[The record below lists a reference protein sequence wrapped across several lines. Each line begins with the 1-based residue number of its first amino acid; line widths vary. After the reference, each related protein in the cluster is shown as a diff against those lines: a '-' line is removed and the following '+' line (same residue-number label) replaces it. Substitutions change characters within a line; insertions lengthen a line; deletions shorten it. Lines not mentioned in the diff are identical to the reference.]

1 MTFKLYAEYYD
12 EETGMTLVFKTD
24 RGFFTGH
31 AKLHEG
37 EERVSKFIAGEIA
50 EMKARRSYYKDKKK
64 EYNIQKKTY
73 EYLINAIESKATF
86 YPDDVEYKTILK
98 NYQNLLFL
106 IRKNDEE
113 IQKLTKYIKN
123 RASDGKYTIGI
134 NSNEFLEKQK
144 TKRAK
149 SKKEFEKLLKK
160 QNKLKE

>member
-1 MTFKLYAEYYD
+1 MTFKLYREYYN
-12 EETGMTLVFKTD
+12 EELGLTLIFKTD
-24 RGFFTGH
+24 RGFFTGN
-31 AKLHEG
+31 ARLHEG
-37 EERVSKFIAGEIA
+37 EKRISKFIAGEIA
-50 EMKARRSYYKDKKK
+50 EMKARRNYYNDKRK

-98 NYQNLLFL
+98 NYYNLLSL
-106 IRKNDEE
+106 ISTNDKE
-113 IQKLTKYIKN
+113 IQRLTRCIKN
-123 RASDGKYTIGI
+123 RASDEEYAI
-134 NSNEFLEKQK
+134 NLNEFLKEQK

>member
-1 MTFKLYAEYYD
+1 MTFKLYAEYYN

-37 EERVSKFIAGEIA
+37 EERISKFIAGEIA

-98 NYQNLLFL
+98 NYYNLLSL
-106 IRKNDEE
+106 MCTNDKE
-113 IQKLTKYIKN
+113 IHRLTECIKH
-123 RASDGKYTIGI
+123 RASDEEYAI
-134 NSNEFLEKQK
+134 NLNEFLEKQK

-149 SKKEFEKLLKK
+149 SKKEFEELLKK

>member
-1 MTFKLYAEYYD
+1 MTFKLYAEYYN

-37 EERVSKFIAGEIA
+37 EKRKSTFIAGEIA
-50 EMKARRSYYKDKKK
+50 EMKARRDYYKDKKK

-98 NYQNLLFL
+98 NYQNLLSL
-106 IRKNDEE
+106 IRKNDKE
-113 IQKLTKYIKN
+113 IKRLTECIKH
-123 RASDGKYTIGI
+123 RASDEEYAI
-134 NSNEFLEKQK
+134 NLNEFLEKQK

-149 SKKEFEKLLKK
+149 LKKEFEELLKK

>member
-1 MTFKLYAEYYD
+1 MTFKLYAEYYN

-64 EYNIQKKTY
+64 EYNVQKKTY

-98 NYQNLLFL
+98 NYQNLLSL
-106 IRKNDEE
+106 IRKNDKEIKRLTECIKHRVSNEE
-113 IQKLTKYIKN
+113 Y
-123 RASDGKYTIGI
+123 AI
-134 NSNEFLEKQK
+134 NLNEFLEKQK

-149 SKKEFEKLLKK
+149 SKKEFEELLKK

>member
-98 NYQNLLFL
+98 NYYNLLSL
-106 IRKNDEE
+106 MCTNDKE
-113 IQKLTKYIKN
+113 IHRLTECIKH
-123 RASDGKYTIGI
+123 RASDEEYAI
-134 NSNEFLEKQK
+134 NLNEFLEKQK

-149 SKKEFEKLLKK
+149 SKKEFEELLKK

>member
-98 NYQNLLFL
+98 NYYNLLSL
-106 IRKNDEE
+106 ICTNDKE
-113 IQKLTKYIKN
+113 IQRLTECIKH
-123 RASDGKYTIGI
+123 RASDEEYAI
-134 NSNEFLEKQK
+134 NLNEFLEKQK

-149 SKKEFEKLLKK
+149 SKKEFEELLKK

>member
-1 MTFKLYAEYYD
+1 MTFKLYAEYYN

-98 NYQNLLFL
+98 NYYNLLSL

-113 IQKLTKYIKN
+113 IRRLTVCIKN
-123 RASDGKYTIGI
+123 RASDEEYAI
-134 NSNEFLEKQK
+134 SLNEFLEKQK

>member
-1 MTFKLYAEYYD
+1 MTFKLYAEYYN

-31 AKLHEG
+31 AKIHEG

-98 NYQNLLFL
+98 NYQNLLSL

-113 IQKLTKYIKN
+113 IKRLTVCIKN
-123 RASDGKYTIGI
+123 RASDEEYAI
-134 NSNEFLEKQK
+134 SLNEFLEKQK

-149 SKKEFEKLLKK
+149 SKKEFEELLKK

>member
-1 MTFKLYAEYYD
+1 MTFKLYAEYYN

-73 EYLINAIESKATF
+73 EYLINTIESKATF

-98 NYQNLLFL
+98 NYQNLLSL
-106 IRKNDEE
+106 MRKNDEE
-113 IQKLTKYIKN
+113 IKRLTVCIKN
-123 RASDGKYTIGI
+123 RASDEEYAI
-134 NSNEFLEKQK
+134 SLNEFLEKQK

-149 SKKEFEKLLKK
+149 SKKEFEELLKK

>member
-1 MTFKLYAEYYD
+1 MTFKLYAEYYN

-73 EYLINAIESKATF
+73 EYLINTIESKATF

-98 NYQNLLFL
+98 NYQNLLSL
-106 IRKNDEE
+106 MRKNDEE
-113 IQKLTKYIKN
+113 IKRLTVCIKN
-123 RASDGKYTIGI
+123 RASDEEYAI
-134 NSNEFLEKQK
+134 SLNEFLEEQK

-149 SKKEFEKLLKK
+149 SKKEFEELLKK

>member
-1 MTFKLYAEYYD
+1 MTFKLYAEYYN

-50 EMKARRSYYKDKKK
+50 EMKARRDYYKDKKK

-98 NYQNLLFL
+98 NYYNLLSL
-106 IRKNDEE
+106 MCTNDKE
-113 IQKLTKYIKN
+113 IHRLTECIKH
-123 RASDGKYTIGI
+123 RASDEEYAIDL
-134 NSNEFLEKQK
+134 NEFLEKRK
-144 TKRAK
+144 IKRAK
-149 SKKEFEKLLKK
+149 SKKEFEEFLKK

>member
-98 NYQNLLFL
+98 NYYNLLSL
-106 IRKNDEE
+106 MCTNDKE
-113 IQKLTKYIKN
+113 IHRLTECIKH
-123 RASDGKYTIGI
+123 RASDEEYAI
-134 NSNEFLEKQK
+134 NLNEFLEERK

-149 SKKEFEKLLKK
+149 SKKEFEELLKK

>member
-1 MTFKLYAEYYD
+1 MTFKLYAEYYN

-31 AKLHEG
+31 AKLHDG
-37 EERVSKFIAGEIA
+37 EERNSKFIAGEIA
-50 EMKARRSYYKDKKK
+50 EMKARRNYYNDKRK

-98 NYQNLLFL
+98 NYYNLLSL
-106 IRKNDEE
+106 ISTNDKEIQRLTRCIKNKASDEE
-113 IQKLTKYIKN
+113 Y
-123 RASDGKYTIGI
+123 AI
-134 NSNEFLEKQK
+134 NLNEFLEKQK

-149 SKKEFEKLLKK
+149 SKKEFEELLKK

>member
-1 MTFKLYAEYYD
+1 MTFKLYAEYYN

-50 EMKARRSYYKDKKK
+50 EMKARRSYYKDKRK

-98 NYQNLLFL
+98 NYYNLLSL
-106 IRKNDEE
+106 MCTNDKE
-113 IQKLTKYIKN
+113 IQRLTGCIKH
-123 RASDGKYTIGI
+123 RASDEEYAIKL
-134 NSNEFLEKQK
+134 NEFLEKRK
-144 TKRAK
+144 IKRTK
-149 SKKEFEKLLKK
+149 SKKEFEEFLKK

>member
-1 MTFKLYAEYYD
+1 MTFKLYAEYYN

-37 EERVSKFIAGEIA
+37 EERVNKFIAGEIA

-98 NYQNLLFL
+98 NYYNLLSL
-106 IRKNDEE
+106 MCTNDKE
-113 IQKLTKYIKN
+113 IHRLTECIKH
-123 RASDGKYTIGI
+123 RASDEEYAI
-134 NSNEFLEKQK
+134 NLNEFLEKQK

-149 SKKEFEKLLKK
+149 SKKEFEELLKK

>member
-12 EETGMTLVFKTD
+12 EETGLTLVFKTD

-31 AKLHEG
+31 ARLHEG

-98 NYQNLLFL
+98 NYYNLLSL
-106 IRKNDEE
+106 MCTNDKE
-113 IQKLTKYIKN
+113 IHRLTECIKH
-123 RASDGKYTIGI
+123 RASDEEYAI
-134 NSNEFLEKQK
+134 NLNEFLEERK

-149 SKKEFEKLLKK
+149 SKKEFEELLKK

>member
-1 MTFKLYAEYYD
+1 MTFKLYAEYYN

-98 NYQNLLFL
+98 NYYNLLSL
-106 IRKNDEE
+106 MCTNDKE
-113 IQKLTKYIKN
+113 IKRLTERIKH
-123 RASDGKYTIGI
+123 RASDEEYAI
-134 NSNEFLEKQK
+134 NLNEFLEKQK

-149 SKKEFEKLLKK
+149 SKKEFEELLKK
-160 QNKLKE
+160 QNKFKE

>member
-37 EERVSKFIAGEIA
+37 EKRVSTFIAGEIA
-50 EMKARRSYYKDKKK
+50 EMKARRSYYKDKRK

-98 NYQNLLFL
+98 NYYNLLSL

-113 IQKLTKYIKN
+113 IRRLTVCIKN
-123 RASDGKYTIGI
+123 RASDEEYAI
-134 NSNEFLEKQK
+134 NLNEFLEKQK

>member
-50 EMKARRSYYKDKKK
+50 EMKARRSYYKDKEK

-98 NYQNLLFL
+98 NYYNLLSL
-106 IRKNDEE
+106 MCTNDKE
-113 IQKLTKYIKN
+113 IHRLTECIKH
-123 RASDGKYTIGI
+123 RASDEEYAI
-134 NSNEFLEKQK
+134 NLNEFLEKQK

-149 SKKEFEKLLKK
+149 SKKEFEELLKK

>member
-1 MTFKLYAEYYD
+1 MTFKLYAEYYN
-12 EETGMTLVFKTD
+12 EEAGMTLVFKTD

-31 AKLHEG
+31 ARLHEG
-37 EERVSKFIAGEIA
+37 EKRISKFIAGEIA
-50 EMKARRSYYKDKKK
+50 EMKARRNYYNDKRK

-98 NYQNLLFL
+98 NYYNLLSL
-106 IRKNDEE
+106 ISTNDKE
-113 IQKLTKYIKN
+113 IQRLTRCIKN
-123 RASDGKYTIGI
+123 RASDEEYAI
-134 NSNEFLEKQK
+134 NLNEFLKEQK

>member
-1 MTFKLYAEYYD
+1 MTFKLYAEYYN

-50 EMKARRSYYKDKKK
+50 EMKARRDYYKDKKK

-98 NYQNLLFL
+98 NYYNLLSL
-106 IRKNDEE
+106 MCTNDKE
-113 IQKLTKYIKN
+113 IHRLTECIKH
-123 RASDGKYTIGI
+123 RASDEEYAI
-134 NSNEFLEKQK
+134 NLNEFLEERK

-149 SKKEFEKLLKK
+149 SKKEFEELLKK

>member
-1 MTFKLYAEYYD
+1 MTFKLYAEYYN

-31 AKLHEG
+31 AKLHKG
-37 EERVSKFIAGEIA
+37 EERISKFIAGDIA
-50 EMKARRSYYKDKKK
+50 EMKARRSYYKDKRK

-106 IRKNDEE
+106 IRKNDKK
-113 IQKLTKYIKN
+113 IQELTEFIKN
-123 RASDGKYTIGI
+123 RASDEKYII
-134 NSNEFLEKQK
+134 NINLNKFVEELK

>member
-37 EERVSKFIAGEIA
+37 EKRNSTFIAGEIA
-50 EMKARRSYYKDKKK
+50 EMKARRNYYNDKRK

-98 NYQNLLFL
+98 NYYNLLSL
-106 IRKNDEE
+106 MCTNDKE
-113 IQKLTKYIKN
+113 IHRLTECIKH
-123 RASDGKYTIGI
+123 RASDEEYAI
-134 NSNEFLEKQK
+134 NLNEFLEKQK

-149 SKKEFEKLLKK
+149 SKKEFEELLKK

>member
-1 MTFKLYAEYYD
+1 MTFKLYAEYYN

-37 EERVSKFIAGEIA
+37 EKRNSTFIAGEIA
-50 EMKARRSYYKDKKK
+50 EMKARRDYYKDKRK

-98 NYQNLLFL
+98 NYHNLLSL
-106 IRKNDEE
+106 MCTNDKE
-113 IQKLTKYIKN
+113 IHRLTECIKH
-123 RASDGKYTIGI
+123 RASDEEYAI
-134 NSNEFLEKQK
+134 NLNEFLEKQK

-149 SKKEFEKLLKK
+149 SKKEFEELLKK
-160 QNKLKE
+160 QNQLKE

>member
-1 MTFKLYAEYYD
+1 MTFKLYTEYYD

-37 EERVSKFIAGEIA
+37 EERVSTFIAGEIA

-98 NYQNLLFL
+98 NYYNLLSL
-106 IRKNDEE
+106 MCINDKE
-113 IQKLTKYIKN
+113 IQRLTEYIKR
-123 RASDGKYTIGI
+123 RASDEEYVI
-134 NSNEFLEKQK
+134 NLNEFLEKQK

-149 SKKEFEKLLKK
+149 SKKEFEELLKK

>member
-1 MTFKLYAEYYD
+1 MTFKLYREYYN

-37 EERVSKFIAGEIA
+37 EKRVSKFIAGEIA
-50 EMKARRSYYKDKKK
+50 EMKARRSYYKDKRK

-73 EYLINAIESKATF
+73 EYLINVIESKANF

-98 NYQNLLFL
+98 NYQNLLSL
-106 IRKNDEE
+106 IYMNNKE
-113 IQKLTKYIKN
+113 IQRLTDCIKN
-123 RASDGKYTIGI
+123 TASDKDIDI
-134 NSNEFLEKQK
+134 NLNNFLEELK

-149 SKKEFEKLLKK
+149 SKKEFEKFLKK

>member
-1 MTFKLYAEYYD
+1 MTFKLYAEYYN

-98 NYQNLLFL
+98 NYYNLLSL
-106 IRKNDEE
+106 MCTNDEE
-113 IQKLTKYIKN
+113 IRRLTECIKH
-123 RASDGKYTIGI
+123 RASDEEYAI
-134 NSNEFLEKQK
+134 NLNEFLEKQK
-144 TKRAK
+144 TKRVK
-149 SKKEFEKLLKK
+149 SKKEFEELLKK

>member
-37 EERVSKFIAGEIA
+37 EERASKFIAGEIA

-73 EYLINAIESKATF
+73 EYLINAIENKATF

-113 IQKLTKYIKN
+113 IRRLTVCIKN
-123 RASDGKYTIGI
+123 RASDEEYAI
-134 NSNEFLEKQK
+134 NLNEFLEKQK

>member
-1 MTFKLYAEYYD
+1 MTFKLYAEYYN

-50 EMKARRSYYKDKKK
+50 EMKARRSYYKDKEK

-98 NYQNLLFL
+98 NYYNLLSL
-106 IRKNDEE
+106 MCTNDKE
-113 IQKLTKYIKN
+113 IHRLTECIKH
-123 RASDGKYTIGI
+123 RASDEEYAI
-134 NSNEFLEKQK
+134 NLNEFLEKQK

-149 SKKEFEKLLKK
+149 SKKEFEELLKK

>member
-1 MTFKLYAEYYD
+1 MTFKLYAEYYN

-37 EERVSKFIAGEIA
+37 EERISKFIAGEIA
-50 EMKARRSYYKDKKK
+50 EMKARRSYYKDKEK

-98 NYQNLLFL
+98 NYYNLLSL
-106 IRKNDEE
+106 ICTNDKE
-113 IQKLTKYIKN
+113 IHRLTECIKY
-123 RASDGKYTIGI
+123 RASDEEYAI
-134 NSNEFLEKQK
+134 NLNEFLEERK

-149 SKKEFEKLLKK
+149 SKKEFEELLKK

>member
-1 MTFKLYAEYYD
+1 MTFKLYAEYYN

-31 AKLHEG
+31 AKLHGG
-37 EERVSKFIAGEIA
+37 EEKVSKFIAGEIA

-98 NYQNLLFL
+98 NYYNLLSL
-106 IRKNDEE
+106 MCTNDKE
-113 IQKLTKYIKN
+113 IHRLTECIKH
-123 RASDGKYTIGI
+123 RASDEEYAI
-134 NSNEFLEKQK
+134 NLNEFLEERK

-149 SKKEFEKLLKK
+149 SKKEFEELLKK

>member
-1 MTFKLYAEYYD
+1 MTFKLYAEYYN

-37 EERVSKFIAGEIA
+37 EKRNSTFIAGEIA

-73 EYLINAIESKATF
+73 EYLINVIENKATF

-98 NYQNLLFL
+98 NYQNLLSL
-106 IRKNDEE
+106 IRKNDKE
-113 IQKLTKYIKN
+113 IQRLTECIKH
-123 RASDGKYTIGI
+123 RASDEEYAI
-134 NSNEFLEKQK
+134 NLNEFLEKQK

-149 SKKEFEKLLKK
+149 SKKEFEELLKK